1 MSKVAFRQN
10 PFNFYNLLLSL
21 LIVPIG
27 IELQRWFINLDTKY
41 LFGIPQIY
49 SLFIQDFLIVAI
61 TYYLT
66 KCHFDQ
72 RLSVGANHFKTIAQ
86 PDSIDLSSRIS
97 VDKKGNLA
105 DFWSSVNN
113 LLAHSENVISDVSAT
128 VSRLI
133 PMAQELT
140 DTYSATTQKATMQ
153 TEYSKVVVD
162 AINAVYDSNSLII
175 QQTKDINTFSDN
187 SLECV
192 ALCQKVVLKTVASI
206 EALAQQF
213 QSASQQIE
221 TLFNSSEK
229 IGQII
234 EVITNITD
242 QTNLL
247 ALNATIEAARAGEH
261 GRGFAVVAN
270 EVKMLAERTK
280 ASTLEIKDTI
290 ELIQSNTAN
299 VVNAMSDGQSAM
311 NESMTHSKQTAIQLN
326 DVHESVVHIHK
337 ITDAIKDS
345 ITQQTHSIEATR
357 NASDGLI
364 ELNQEA
370 LDNTTMHIISSDDL
384 LNLSEV
390 IKHKLDKFTVNNT
403 EWNPQKRNA
412 PRYENKK
419 AGSLSPDDEQN
430 IQLW

>member
-1 MSKVAFRQN
+1 MSNVVFRQS
-10 PFNFYNLLLSL
+10 PLNFYNLLFSL
-21 LIVPIG
+21 LVVPVG
-27 IELQRWFINLDTKY
+27 IELQSWVINLDAKY
-41 LFGIPQIY
+41 LYGLPQMY
-49 SLFIQDFLIVAI
+49 ALFIQDFLIVAI

-66 KCHFDQ
+66 KRIFNQ
-72 RLSVGANHFKTIAQ
+72 RLSIGVKHFKTIAQ
-86 PDSIDLSSRIS
+86 PDKIDLTSHVS
-97 VDKKGNLA
+97 VNKKDNLA
-105 DFWSSVNN
+105 GFWSSVNN
-113 LLAHSENVISDVSAT
+113 LLIYSENVITDITAT

-162 AINAVYDSNSLII
+162 AINVVYDSNSLII
-175 QQTKDINTFSDN
+175 QQTNDINTFSAN

-192 ALCQKVVLKTVASI
+192 DLCQKVVLETASSI
-206 EALAQQF
+206 EILAQQF

-234 EVITNITD
+234 EVITSITD

-270 EVKMLAERTK
+270 EVKLLAERTNE
-280 ASTLEIKDTI
+280 STLEIKSTI

-299 VVNAMSDGQSAM
+299 VVSVMSNGQSAM
-311 NESMTHSKQTAIQLN
+311 NESMTLSKQTALQLN
-326 DVHESVVHIHK
+326 DVHKAVAHIHK
-337 ITDAIKDS
+337 ITDDIKDL
-345 ITQQTHSIEATR
+345 ITQQTNSIETTR
-357 NASDGLI
+357 NASDGLT

-370 LDNTTMHIISSDDL
+370 LDNATMRIISSDDL
-384 LNLSEV
+384 INLCDV
-390 IKHKLDKFTVNNT
+390 IRQSLDKFIVSNA
-403 EWNPQKRNA
+403 EWNPQKRNKS
-412 PRYENKK
+412 RYENEKV
-419 AGSLSPDDEQN
+419 SPLTPDDEQN